1 MVLWCDDICAFYV
14 LMFFCLLL
22 MPTTL
27 GISWS
32 RNCFFL
38 LICPFVLHITH
49 SCLPNVKFVYCMYG
63 QYNKTFLLSSISYY
77 NPLNTGHRTDMQ
89 IPLGPFWTLYDIQ
102 TRSTIWTSNHNPTW
116 RSIWHSPF
124 EIWTWQ
130 FFIGHVNIYNK
141 CREYTHLIT

>member
-1 MVLWCDDICAFYV
+1 MLK
-14 LMFFCLLL
+14 FFCLLL

-77 NPLNTGHRTDMQ
+77 NPLNTGQTCRSHWVHSGHYTTSK
-89 IPLGPFWTLYDIQ
+89 LGPQFGLPTTTQPEGQYDIHLLKFGLG
-102 TRSTIWTSNHNPTW
+102 N
-116 RSIWHSPF
+116 
-124 EIWTWQ
+124 